1 MVTHAVEL
9 FQTVFTVADAVLGT
23 YMLYKPWEVCVSILR
38 RVGSKNKSKS
48 GTSLKNLFKIRINFI
63 LTASD

>member
-9 FQTVFTVADAVLGT
+9 FQTVFTVADAVL
-23 YMLYKPWEVCVSILR
+23 LYKPWEVCVSILR